1 MADDESLGSGYGP
14 GSPPGDNLCNDFQQ
28 ETARSF
34 AELARARGDRFE
46 RIEGELT
53 MTDASTPL
61 PFHNR
66 AVLEQPIVDVERTV
80 RQLRDFYDAAGVGPF
95 LFDSAWPTPDLRAHG
110 FMLMGRP
117 PLMVRAADR
126 PLPDPPPD
134 LRIVRVEDAET
145 AADLERTL
153 IDGYPAP
160 MLAPFERLRLFTP
173 DALEARGWHSFVGY
187 FEGRRVAGGSSYVD
201 RQLLRVENIVA
212 LPEVRGR
219 GFGAAITAATIAV
232 DPSKPAALVA
242 SDLGRP
248 IYERLGFVAMARV
261 SYWVGMR

>member
-1 MADDESLGSGYGP
+1 MADAETLETGYGP
-14 GSPPGDNLCNDFQQ
+14 GTPPGDNLCNDFQQ

-34 AELARARGDRFE
+34 VELARARGDRFE
-46 RIEGELT
+46 RIEGALT

-66 AVLEQPIVDVERTV
+66 AVLEQPIADVDRTV
-80 RQLRDFYDAAGVGPF
+80 KLLREFYEAAGEGPF
-95 LFDSAWPTPDLRAHG
+95 LFDSAWPTPDLRDHG
-110 FMLMGRP
+110 FMLMGHP
-117 PLMVRAADR
+117 PLMVRPAGR
-126 PLPDPPPD
+126 PLPDAPPD
-134 LRIVRVEDAET
+134 LRVVRVEDAET

-153 IDGYPAP
+153 IAGYPAP
-160 MLAPFERLRLFTP
+160 MLAPFERLRIFTP
-173 DALEARGWHSFVGY
+173 GALEARGWHNFVGY
-187 FEGRRVAGGSSYVD
+187 LDDRPVAAGSSYVD

-219 GFGAAITAATIAV
+219 GFGIAITAATIGV
-232 DPSKPAALVA
+232 DASKPATLVA

-261 SYWVGMR
+261 SYWLGLR